1 MADQKKNPDM
11 EEEVDIITLE
21 FDEGEEVECEI
32 MGVFDF
38 NGKEYIALIPDDGT
52 DDVYIYGYK
61 EVGEDEFE
69 IVAIDFFPLVDNYC
83 VKIVYMKSNG
93 KTGSLAISDFEY

>member
-1 MADQKKNPDM
+1 MKIQFAIVRSENVNYLCYK
-11 EEEVDIITLE
+11 V
-21 FDEGEEVECEI
+21 
-32 MGVFDF
+32 
-38 NGKEYIALIPDDGT
+38 
-52 DDVYIYGYK
+52 DDVYVNASNPMITFT
-61 EVGEDEFE
+61 VGEDEFE

>member
-1 MADQKKNPDM
+1 M
-11 EEEVDIITLE
+11 EKRIYWFLGLLITGMFCVSCSENEDVSVQRRVTEAESSLNLIAPNGVKMSE
-21 FDEGEEVECEI
+21 AVET
-32 MGVFDF
+32 
-38 NGKEYIALIPDDGT
+38 LQ
-52 DDVYIYGYK
+52 
-61 EVGEDEFE
+61 EDEFE

>member
-1 MADQKKNPDM
+1 MEKRIYWFLGLLITGMFCVSCSENEDVSDIAELKKKLS
-11 EEEVDIITLE
+11 EAVETLQ
-21 FDEGEEVECEI
+21 
-32 MGVFDF
+32 
-38 NGKEYIALIPDDGT
+38 
-52 DDVYIYGYK
+52 
-61 EVGEDEFE
+61 EDEFE

>member
-1 MADQKKNPDM
+1 MEKRIYWFLGLLITGMFCVSCSENEDVSLNLIAPNGVKIISDIAELKKKLS
-11 EEEVDIITLE
+11 EAVETLQ
-21 FDEGEEVECEI
+21 
-32 MGVFDF
+32 
-38 NGKEYIALIPDDGT
+38 
-52 DDVYIYGYK
+52 
-61 EVGEDEFE
+61 EDEFE

>member
-1 MADQKKNPDM
+1 MTDEKKNVEI
-11 EEEVDIITLE
+11 EETDVITLE
-21 FDEGEEVECEI
+21 FDDGAEIDCEI
-32 MGVFDF
+32 MGVFDY

-69 IVAIDFFPLVDNYC
+69 LVDIEDDAEFES
-83 VKIVYMKSNG
+83 VVAEFDKIMM
-93 KTGSLAISDFEY
+93 EEE